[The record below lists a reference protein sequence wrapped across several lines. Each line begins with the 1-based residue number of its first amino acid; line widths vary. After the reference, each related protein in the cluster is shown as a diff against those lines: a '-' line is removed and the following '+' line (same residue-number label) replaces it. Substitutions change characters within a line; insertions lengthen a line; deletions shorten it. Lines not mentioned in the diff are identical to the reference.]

1 MSMGAYLDFCATTP
15 VDPRVSALVRHYM
28 DTEFG
33 NAGSRTHEYGLTA
46 SRAVEEARSRVA
58 STCDAKSEEVVF
70 TSGATEANNLALLGL
85 GAHARGTG
93 RLHALALAIEHKA
106 VLEPLE
112 ALASTQSV
120 EVEHIPVG
128 ERGWVD
134 PNRLADRLRPDTI
147 VVSTM
152 HANNETGVIQPLR
165 EIAEVLRNHPAY
177 WHVDAAQ
184 TYGKTAGLSEKRIDL
199 ISMSGHK
206 LYGPMGVGALIA
218 RRRGYERPPLT
229 PLAFGGGQER
239 GLRPGTVPVPLVAGL
254 GEACRLAWLEQDERS
269 ATCVA
274 ERSRVAAAFEAL
286 GPVYNGDQT
295 RVLPHVMNLS
305 IPDLDAEAAMM
316 ILRDLI
322 AVSNGSACT
331 SSSYEPSHVLKAM
344 GLSPERAAG
353 ALRISWSHSPVSID
367 WTDVSDRLAAALR

>member
-1 MSMGAYLDFCATTP
+1 MSKAAYLDFCATTP
-15 VDPRVSALVRHYM
+15 VDPRVSGTVRHYM
-28 DTEFG
+28 ETAYG

-46 SRAVEEARSRVA
+46 ARAVEEARSHLA
-58 STCDAKSEEVVF
+58 SACDAKPDEVVF

-85 GAHARGTG
+85 GEYAEATE

-106 VLEPLE
+106 VIEPLE
-112 ALASTQSV
+112 ALARARHV
-120 EVEHIPVG
+120 EVEHVPVG
-128 ERGWVD
+128 ETGWVD
-134 PNRLADRLRPDTI
+134 PHEVADRLRPETI
-147 VVSTM
+147 LVSTM

-165 EIAEVLRNHPAY
+165 ELGEVLRDHPAY

-184 TYGKTAGLSEKRIDL
+184 TYAKIPGLSEKRIDL

-206 LYGPMGVGALIA
+206 LYGPMGVGALIT

-254 GEACRLAWLEQDERS
+254 GEACRLALAEQNERS
-269 ATCVA
+269 SACAA
-274 ERSRVAAAFEAL
+274 ERSRVTTAFEDLNPA
-286 GPVYNGDQT
+286 YNGDQQ
-295 RVLPHVMNLS
+295 RVLPHVVNLS

-316 ILRDLI
+316 ILRGLV

-331 SSSYEPSHVLKAM
+331 SSSYEPSHVLTAM
-344 GLSPERAAG
+344 GISRERIEG
-353 ALRISWSHSPVSID
+353 ALRISWSHEPVSID
-367 WTDVSDRLAAALR
+367 WAEVSDHLATALR